1 MNMTKLET
9 LEQELSMV
17 KAKIAALIDMKMV
30 CASVVGGW
38 QSKLKGTDEFWG
50 PTFHNIQ
57 DLWKWQ
63 EETYNSWIRKEFDDG
78 ICKSTYKRMVS
89 AMTEQS
95 NEVTA

>member
-17 KAKIAALIDMKMV
+17 KAKIAALIDVKMV
-30 CASVVGGW
+30 CTSVPGGW
-38 QSKLKGTDEFWG
+38 QSNLKGTDEFWG
-50 PTFHNIQ
+50 PTFNKIQ
-57 DLWKWQ
+57 DLWEWQ
-63 EETYNSWIRKEFDDG
+63 EETYSWIRKEFDDG

>member
-1 MNMTKLET
+1 MTTKLET
-9 LEQELSMV
+9 LEQELAVV
-17 KAKIAALIDMKMV
+17 KAEIAALIDLNMI

-38 QSKLKGTDEFWG
+38 QSKIKGTDELWG

-63 EETYNSWIRKEFDDG
+63 GETYSWNRKEFDDG

-89 AMTEQS
+89 AMTSQS